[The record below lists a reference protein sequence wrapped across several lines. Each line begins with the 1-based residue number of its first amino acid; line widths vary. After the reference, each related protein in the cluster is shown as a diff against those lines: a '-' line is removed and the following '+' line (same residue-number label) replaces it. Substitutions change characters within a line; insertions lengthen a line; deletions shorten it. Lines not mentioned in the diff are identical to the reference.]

1 MNETLFIFILLSI
14 WNIIL
19 TISLLLNYNWQEDLL
34 KLIRINSEEI
44 FDLKVD
50 LDVLEKE
57 LNETQDSVIY
67 KEGKGLGV

>member
-50 LDVLEKE
+50 LDVLEKK
-57 LNETQDSVIY
+57 LYETQDSVIY